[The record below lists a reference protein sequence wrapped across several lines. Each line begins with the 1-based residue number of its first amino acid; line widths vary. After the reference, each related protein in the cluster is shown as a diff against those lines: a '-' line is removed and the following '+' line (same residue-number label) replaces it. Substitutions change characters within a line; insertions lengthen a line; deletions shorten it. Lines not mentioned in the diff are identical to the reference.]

1 MLIKGSLIVKPYGIT
16 NVPLSYD
23 PPTDNATDDK
33 TPLQTQEH
41 PAADGRRIF
50 LRQEPARNLVNLSKI
65 PVLLETEEASYHA
78 AYDEFTVMFLGQAGV
93 NVMHL
98 KLADEGIHGN
108 GHMQFLELNN
118 LDIIE
123 LLEKWI
129 ATVL

>member
-1 MLIKGSLIVKPYGIT
+1 MLVKPYGIT
-16 NVPLSYD
+16 NVPLSYN

-41 PAADGRRIF
+41 PAADGSRII
-50 LRQEPARNLVNLSKI
+50 LQQEPARKHVNLSKI
-65 PVLLETEEASYHA
+65 PMLLETGEASSHA
-78 AYDEFTVMFLGQAGV
+78 AYDEFTVMFLRQAGV

-108 GHMQFLELNN
+108 GHTQFLELNN